1 MRLSGLVKLNYS
13 GPWSVAEV
21 WENAGWEQRE
31 DQLTWQQYEVA
42 AAGGDQRDRGQGRQ
56 GARKVPF
63 IMDRKA
69 NRQFLVKL
77 STLPWSE
84 QRKIKEKLDQTLVVK
99 KSRRSEKLVDP
110 TIRQSGLPARLE
122 LRQVGKSIKYMKA
135 QEREAVKEM
144 IGHSIEKEL
153 VHGELSGEW
162 EQEFSFVCS
171 VCAIEYDDV
180 LEIMH
185 HKWEAHPHCLVTH
198 VSLRDGLQRP
208 PTLLYPQVRLLYCK
222 SVHKQFTG
230 NNQVGPSMVYPFPP
244 DPRPQAPARCS
255 KCSATFPPQATVN
268 FHAHLLTCGGVQ
280 EWDGESAKKKR
291 KKRRWNGGG
300 LKRTVRMIQKSLS
313 HEGTDTDGESPRK
326 RVRAPPRVVEPVP
339 AVPTHN
345 RTTRFKE
352 TKQKE
357 ARKEAA
363 KKRRIEARNKKRGRP
378 TNADAEAT
386 SSNSAKRKIL
396 LDSEEPRDEKP
407 KGNHVVNG
415 QMKRKTESKSRTSSS
430 SQSSSSSSKANK
442 RPRRII
448 KPKPGN
454 FVKDS
459 AKRATALRPRQ
470 MNLYKE
476 ETSESD
482 SDSRSSI
489 EDPVDPMME
498 ITEADFAPEVPTS
511 VLEAVSEIIDSVI
524 EGSRTPRKTKSRH
537 ISTPPIQTPTKAVP
551 VRIEDDLNL
560 VIVNDLEKSPTT
572 SIRTDKL
579 ALSES
584 REERSVRSLTPP
596 QMLVLP
602 KQERK
607 KMYLDFTEPPQD
619 VNPSDDVAASVENE
633 KAKLIATRAPEGEDS
648 RSKLTLSRSDTTSV
662 GFSSE
667 KRANRTLKRLETDLV
682 EVAADQSAAAGKR
695 RNSFEQ
701 AKRKKIQPPLRVNL
715 PLEVKISAIERV
727 EDGEALAVV
736 SRDLDI
742 SITSLSAW
750 LMRKTE
756 IRSRW
761 QQERDGESL
770 VEKELPKECENKEA
784 EEKVSNSNTSS
795 HDSSHFGNPEEFG
808 ENTADEPLVGQPLQ
822 ASSSPKTKSAEGAS
836 GDPLMSDIA
845 ASLGLTRRV
854 KRDIE
859 TKENPE
865 KKGKSQQLLKY
876 EPNSSE
882 EPQEEI
888 SSKTKTSPE
897 DEEEKK
903 PVLDGSPRENCSDI
917 LTQNG
922 NENDNALLKQGEK
935 ISTLPLAD
943 LFKSM
948 KSAFAVKCPSHSGD
962 LKKSPSGP
970 KKSVDSLATSLM
982 ERAVA
987 KSLDPP
993 SSSSLISPSST
1004 SSRTGMSSSQSS
1016 HKTRASSPTST
1027 PPTSDLAHKADTPL
1041 AHTTA
1046 DRVAPSKTIQYSE
1059 PSKPNNPKSMP
1070 LEATSP
1076 AAGGQMW
1083 ASSEPIQT
1091 SPPTPLNAST
1101 ANQRAPSGLAMI
1113 GACYCS
1119 SSDDEL

>member
-1 MRLSGLVKLNYS
+1 MRML
-13 GPWSVAEV
+13 
-21 WENAGWEQRE
+21 
-31 DQLTWQQYEVA
+31 
-42 AAGGDQRDRGQGRQ
+42 
-56 GARKVPF
+56 
-63 IMDRKA
+63 
-69 NRQFLVKL
+69 
-77 STLPWSE
+77 
-84 QRKIKEKLDQTLVVK
+84 
-99 KSRRSEKLVDP
+99 
-110 TIRQSGLPARLE
+110 
-122 LRQVGKSIKYMKA
+122 
-135 QEREAVKEM
+135 
-144 IGHSIEKEL
+144 
-153 VHGELSGEW
+153 
-162 EQEFSFVCS
+162 
-171 VCAIEYDDV
+171 
-180 LEIMH
+180 
-185 HKWEAHPHCLVTH
+185 
-198 VSLRDGLQRP
+198 
-208 PTLLYPQVRLLYCK
+208 
-222 SVHKQFTG
+222 
-230 NNQVGPSMVYPFPP
+230 
-244 DPRPQAPARCS
+244 
-255 KCSATFPPQATVN
+255 
-268 FHAHLLTCGGVQ
+268 
-280 EWDGESAKKKR
+280 
-291 KKRRWNGGG
+291 
-300 LKRTVRMIQKSLS
+300 QKSLS

-442 RPRRII
+442 RPRRIL
-448 KPKPGN
+448 KAKPGN

-489 EDPVDPMME
+489 EDPVDPMIE

-511 VLEAVSEIIDSVI
+511 VLETVAEIIDRVI
-524 EGSRTPRKTKSRH
+524 EGSRTPRKTKSRY

-607 KMYLDFTEPPQD
+607 KIYLDFTEPPQD
-619 VNPSDDVAASVENE
+619 ANPSEDVAASVENQ
-633 KAKLIATRAPEGEDS
+633 KAELIATTAPEIEDS

-682 EVAADQSAAAGKR
+682 EVAGQSAAAGKR

-701 AKRKKIQPPLRVNL
+701 AKKKKIQPPLRVNL

-750 LMRKTE
+750 LMRKAE

-770 VEKELPKECENKEA
+770 VEKELPKESEKKEA
-784 EEKVSNSNTSS
+784 YEKVSNSNTS
-795 HDSSHFGNPEEFG
+795 HFGNPEVFG
-808 ENTADEPLVGQPLQ
+808 ENTADEVLAGQPLQ
-822 ASSSPKTKSAEGAS
+822 ASSSPRTKSAEGAS

-845 ASLGLTRRV
+845 ASLGLARRV

-859 TKENPE
+859 PKETPE

-897 DEEEKK
+897 DKEEKK
-903 PVLDGSPRENCSDI
+903 PVLDGSPRGNCSDS

-922 NENDNALLKQGEK
+922 IQFHNDNALLKQREK

-993 SSSSLISPSST
+993 SSSSLSSPSST
-1004 SSRTGMSSSQSS
+1004 LSRSGMSPSQSS

-1027 PPTSDLAHKADTPL
+1027 PPTSDPAHKTESPL

-1046 DRVAPSKTIQYSE
+1046 DHVAPSKPIHHSE

-1076 AAGGQMW
+1076 TSGQLR

-1091 SPPTPLNAST
+1091 SPAPPLNAST